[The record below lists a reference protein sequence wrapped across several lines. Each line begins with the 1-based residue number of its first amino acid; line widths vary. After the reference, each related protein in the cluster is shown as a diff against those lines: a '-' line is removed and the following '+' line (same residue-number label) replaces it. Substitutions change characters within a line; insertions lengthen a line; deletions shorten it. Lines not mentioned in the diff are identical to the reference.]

1 MRHLSWTHF
10 LQLLPLKTEAARWF
24 YAQQSVESRWSVREL
39 RHQIERKAFHRTDPT
54 LVFKDPY
61 FLDFL
66 SLRRL
71 VAIELKLDRF
81 PSDFLFQLTADE
93 KTEVVANCDHLQN
106 LKFSKALPFAFT
118 EHGAIQAANVLASS
132 QAVEMGMKT
141 ESLEMSHDNFSRN
154 TRLQLRQLLDAVREL
169 TAPPEPPKRPTGFL
183 THEDKKTPKAST
195 LTKGRKAP

>member
-1 MRHLSWTHF
+1 MITSNT
-10 LQLLPLKTEAARWF
+10 LLVPRI
-24 YAQQSVESRWSVREL
+24 ESRIQVIRGL
-39 RHQIERKAFHRTDPT
+39 RV
-54 LVFKDPY
+54 L
-61 FLDFL
+61 LDVDL
-66 SLRRL
+66 AALYGVQTKRL
-71 VAIELKLDRF
+71 NEQVKRNRDRF
-81 PSDFLFQLTADE
+81 P

-132 QAVEMGMKT
+132 QAVEMP
-141 ESLEMSHDNFSRN
+141 HDNFSRN

-169 TAPPEPPKRPTGFL
+169 TAPPEPPKRPIGFL